1 MWICYFCEVMFY
13 VHKQA
18 KTPAFDMLLQL
29 KSRKKVIIKIDALTL
44 ALLKDTFSR
53 PMWAETIQNIHRILS
68 IH

>member
-29 KSRKKVIIKIDALTL
+29 KSHKKKS
-44 ALLKDTFSR
+44 LLKL
-53 PMWAETIQNIHRILS
+53 MH
-68 IH
+68 